1 MQYKFPYQ
9 ICKTS
14 STLPRPSI
22 HSSFHTQYPVIFST
36 IGPTSEVS
44 CTKKTPILKTNEE
57 CVTFSSDHLPVCIT
71 SMPYTNTFP
80 NQQCVVI
87 LCRAAFCGSTL
98 KTDSCVTVYFV
109 NCTISLNFVNLP
121 ILQQLCIYEHK
132 HIIVINICIPKCVFY
147 F

>member
-1 MQYKFPYQ
+1 MQDFIY
-9 ICKTS
+9 IAKTVD
-14 STLPRPSI
+14 
-22 HSSFHTQYPVIFST
+22 SFLVSYPISRDFQYHWSH
-36 IGPTSEVS
+36 IGSFLY
-44 CTKKTPILKTNEE
+44 KKTPILKTNEE

-71 SMPYTNTFP
+71 SMPYINTFP
-80 NQQCVVI
+80 NQQFVVI

-98 KTDSCVTVYFV
+98 KTDRCVTVYFV
-109 NCTISLNFVNLP
+109 NCTFSLNFVNLP